1 MVSLSIESV
10 AGAVHASRRNRQ
22 VHKAYPEGLRRTGP
36 SNSWD
41 NRQEVEMKRNNA
53 GFTIYELMIVVAI
66 IAILS
71 AIAVP
76 NMIGWRERGKL
87 RGAFENLRGD
97 LQWAKIRAIRDHDL
111 VAVVFEPG
119 RYEIID
125 DAGFGVTV
133 RARQLS
139 AGVVIDLDA
148 STIPQDPNNLNQL
161 MTLFNSRGRCAQN
174 TDNEDTNGLL
184 VLEDSTGEQR
194 QISINPLG
202 QIRQE

>member
-1 MVSLSIESV
+1 
-10 AGAVHASRRNRQ
+10 
-22 VHKAYPEGLRRTGP
+22 
-36 SNSWD
+36 
-41 NRQEVEMKRNNA
+41 MKRNNA
-53 GFTIYELMIVVAI
+53 GFTIWELMIVIAI

-76 NMIGWRERGKL
+76 NMIGWRERAKL
-87 RGAFENLRGD
+87 RGVFENLRGD

-119 RYEIID
+119 RYEIN
-125 DAGFGVTV
+125 DAAGVTI

-139 AGVVIDLDA
+139 AGVVINLGA
-148 STIPQDPNNLNQL
+148 STIPADPDNLNHLKAQ
-161 MTLFNSRGRCAQN
+161 FNSRGRCPDDG
-174 TDNEDTNGLL
+174 TL

>member
-1 MVSLSIESV
+1 
-10 AGAVHASRRNRQ
+10 
-22 VHKAYPEGLRRTGP
+22 
-36 SNSWD
+36 
-41 NRQEVEMKRNNA
+41 MKRNNA
-53 GFTIYELMIVVAI
+53 GFTLLEVMIVIAI

-76 NMIGWRERGKL
+76 NMIGWRERAKL

-119 RYEIID
+119 RYEIN
-125 DAGFGVTV
+125 DAAGVTV
-133 RARQLS
+133 RFRQLS

-148 STIPQDPNNLNQL
+148 SNIPVDPDNLNNLKAE
-161 MTLFNSRGRCAQN
+161 FNSRGRCP
-174 TDNEDTNGLL
+174 NGGTL